1 MLWGDRAYKN
11 AKIMANAYRLK
22 QAIEAESVDVEEN
35 GVKITIGGDLKIK
48 NISVNNV
55 KDETLK
61 NVINNAIRKAQ
72 ELQVLK
78 MKEMGDLMG
87 TFQDTT

>member
-1 MLWGDRAYKN
+1 MNYMDN
-11 AKIMANAYRLK
+11 AKMMANAYRLK

-48 NISVNNV
+48 KISVNNLE
-55 KDETLK
+55 DETLK

-78 MKEMGDLMG
+78 MREMGDLMG
-87 TFQDTT
+87 TPQDTT